1 LPHLIGCADNRRTG
15 AAVIA
20 TVAYSACMRS
30 HGVPNFPDPDSNGQ
44 ILKGDAQR
52 FGVSTSQLQ
61 AAQQACQP
69 LYPNNGGSLAGS
81 LPSMRGGDAMSGGT
95 TPVTSER
102 GEFVGSGGGLPPRRR
117 WRRWVI
123 VAVVLVL
130 LAAGAVVVVS
140 GVFDGDGGSSGSSD
154 YGSATSLATVTRR
167 SLSQQTQV
175 NGTLGYAGSYTVLG
189 QAPGMVTWLPA
200 VGQVIHQGQVL
211 YRVDGAPV
219 VLLYG
224 STPAYRA
231 LAEGATASD
240 VTGADVA
247 QLNHDLVALG
257 YVDSADVD
265 SAWDEFNWAT
275 KAGVEK
281 LQKHLGVDQSG
292 KLSLGDVVF
301 LPTAAR
307 VTTLQAG
314 LGAPATG
321 PVLHASSTAR
331 TVSVALDADLQSE
344 VKAGDRVA
352 ITLPDGSTTSGTVTL
367 VGKVA
372 TAPSNN
378 SRGAGS
384 STPTV
389 PVTIRPTDPTA
400 TGSLD
405 QAPVLVAITERT
417 VHNVL
422 AVPVYALLALAGGA
436 YAVEVANADGT
447 RHLVPVSPGLFDD
460 AAGLVQVTGSGLAVG
475 QHVVVPAS

>member
-1 LPHLIGCADNRRTG
+1 
-15 AAVIA
+15 
-20 TVAYSACMRS
+20 
-30 HGVPNFPDPDSNGQ
+30 
-44 ILKGDAQR
+44 
-52 FGVSTSQLQ
+52 
-61 AAQQACQP
+61 
-69 LYPNNGGSLAGS
+69 
-81 LPSMRGGDAMSGGT
+81 MSGGT
-95 TPVTSER
+95 TSATSER
-102 GEFVGSGGGLPPRRR
+102 PEFVGAGARRSRR
-117 WRRWVI
+117 WWVI
-123 VAVVLVL
+123 VAAVLVL
-130 LAAGAVVVVS
+130 IAAGALTVVS
-140 GVFDGDGGSSGSSD
+140 GVFDRSGGNSSPGDN
-154 YGSATSLATVTRR
+154 GSATSLATVQRR
-167 SLSQQTQV
+167 SLSRQTQF

-189 QAPGMVTWLPA
+189 QAHGVVTWLPA
-200 VGQVIHQGQVL
+200 VGRVIRQGQVL
-211 YRVDGAPV
+211 YRVDEAPV

-231 LAEGATASD
+231 LAEGATAAD

-257 YVDSADVD
+257 YVGKADVD

-281 LQKHLGVDQSG
+281 LQKHLGVHQSG
-292 KLSLGDVVF
+292 TLSLGDVVF

-321 PVLHASSTAR
+321 PVLQASSTAR

-344 VKAGDRVA
+344 VKAGDQVT
-352 ITLPDGSTTSGTVTL
+352 ITLPDGSTTPGTVTS

-378 SRGAGS
+378 SGGEGG

-405 QAPVLVAITERT
+405 QAPVQVAITSHT
-417 VHNVL
+417 VHNAL
-422 AVPVYALLALAGGA
+422 AVPVNALLALAGGG
-436 YAVEVANADGT
+436 YAVEVADADGT

-460 AAGLVQVTGSGLAVG
+460 AAGLVQVTGSGLAAG

>member
-1 LPHLIGCADNRRTG
+1 MRCHESRYN
-15 AAVIA
+15 IA
-20 TVAYSACMRS
+20 T
-30 HGVPNFPDPDSNGQ
+30 
-44 ILKGDAQR
+44 QR
-52 FGVSTSQLQ
+52 AS
-61 AAQQACQP
+61 
-69 LYPNNGGSLAGS
+69 
-81 LPSMRGGDAMSGGT
+81 
-95 TPVTSER
+95 
-102 GEFVGSGGGLPPRRR
+102 EFVESGGGLPPRRR

-130 LAAGAVVVVS
+130 VAEGALAVGGV
-140 GVFDGDGGSSGSSD
+140 VFDGGGSSG
-154 YGSATSLATVTRR
+154 GSGDNGFATSLAAVERR
-167 SLSQQTQV
+167 SLSTRTQL

-189 QAPGMVTWLPA
+189 RAPGTATWLPR
-200 VGQVIHQGQVL
+200 VGQVIRQGQVL

-231 LAEGATASD
+231 LAQGATAAD

-247 QLNHDLVALG
+247 QLNHDLVALE

-281 LQKHLGVDQSG
+281 LQDHLGVDQSG

-307 VTTLQAG
+307 VTTLQAS
-314 LGAPATG
+314 LGAPATR
-321 PVLHASSTAR
+321 PVLQASSTAR

-344 VKAGDRVA
+344 AKAGDRVT
-352 ITLPDGSTTSGTVTL
+352 ITLPDGSTTPGTVTS

-378 SRGAGS
+378 SGGPGG

-422 AVPVYALLALAGGA
+422 AVPVNALLALAGGG

-460 AAGLVQVTGSGLAVG
+460 AAGLVQVTGSGLAAG

>member
-1 LPHLIGCADNRRTG
+1 MSRET
-15 AAVIA
+15 
-20 TVAYSACMRS
+20 
-30 HGVPNFPDPDSNGQ
+30 
-44 ILKGDAQR
+44 
-52 FGVSTSQLQ
+52 TS
-61 AAQQACQP
+61 P
-69 LYPNNGGSLAGS
+69 P
-81 LPSMRGGDAMSGGT
+81 
-95 TPVTSER
+95 SER
-102 GEFVGSGGGLPPRRR
+102 AEFVESGGGLPPRRR

-130 LAAGAVVVVS
+130 VAEGALAVGGV
-140 GVFDGDGGSSGSSD
+140 VFDGGGSSG
-154 YGSATSLATVTRR
+154 GSGDNGFATSLAAVERR
-167 SLSQQTQV
+167 SLSTRTQL
-175 NGTLGYAGSYTVLG
+175 NGTLGYVGSYTVLG
-189 QAPGMVTWLPA
+189 RAPGTATWLPKA
-200 VGQVIHQGQVL
+200 GQVIRQGQVL

-231 LAEGATASD
+231 LAEGATAAD

-257 YVDSADVD
+257 YVDSAAVD

-281 LQKHLGVDQSG
+281 LQDHLGVDQSG

-307 VTTLQAG
+307 VTTLQAS

-321 PVLHASSTAR
+321 PVLQASSTAR

-344 VKAGDRVA
+344 AKAGDRVT
-352 ITLPDGSTTSGTVTL
+352 ITLPDGGTTPGTVAS

-372 TAPSNN
+372 TAPSN
-378 SRGAGS
+378 S
-384 STPTV
+384 SDSGPTV

-422 AVPVYALLALAGGA
+422 AVPVNALLARAGGG

-460 AAGLVQVTGSGLAVG
+460 AAGLVQVTGSGLAAG
-475 QHVVVPAS
+475 QQVVVPAS

>member
-1 LPHLIGCADNRRTG
+1 
-15 AAVIA
+15 
-20 TVAYSACMRS
+20 
-30 HGVPNFPDPDSNGQ
+30 
-44 ILKGDAQR
+44 
-52 FGVSTSQLQ
+52 
-61 AAQQACQP
+61 
-69 LYPNNGGSLAGS
+69 
-81 LPSMRGGDAMSGGT
+81 
-95 TPVTSER
+95 
-102 GEFVGSGGGLPPRRR
+102 
-117 WRRWVI
+117 VI

-130 LAAGAVVVVS
+130 VAAGAFVAVS
-140 GVFDGDGGSSGSSD
+140 GVFDSGGGNSTGGN
-154 YGSATSLATVTRR
+154 GSATSLATGERR
-167 SLSQQTQV
+167 SLSEQMQV

-189 QAPGMVTWLPA
+189 QAHGTVTWLPKAGA
-200 VGQVIHQGQVL
+200 VIRDSRVL

-231 LAEGATASD
+231 LAEGATAAD

-257 YVDSADVD
+257 YVDRSDVD
-265 SAWDEFNWAT
+265 SVWDEFSWAT

-281 LQKHLGVDQSG
+281 LQKHLGVDQTG
-292 KLSLGDVVF
+292 ELSLGDVVF

-307 VTTLQAG
+307 VTTVSAN
-314 LGAPATG
+314 LGGQATG
-321 PVLHASSTAR
+321 PLMTASSTAR

-344 VKAGDRVA
+344 VKAGDQVT
-352 ITLPDGSTTSGTVTL
+352 ITLPDGSTTPGTVTS

-378 SRGAGS
+378 SGGS
-384 STPTV
+384 DSSPTV

-405 QAPVLVAITERT
+405 QAPVLVAITERI

-422 AVPVYALLALAGGA
+422 AVPVNALLALAGGG

-460 AAGLVQVTGSGLAVG
+460 AAGLVQVTGSGLAAG

>member
-1 LPHLIGCADNRRTG
+1 MSGGATPAISERAD
-15 AAVIA
+15 
-20 TVAYSACMRS
+20 
-30 HGVPNFPDPDSNGQ
+30 
-44 ILKGDAQR
+44 
-52 FGVSTSQLQ
+52 
-61 AAQQACQP
+61 
-69 LYPNNGGSLAGS
+69 LAGS
-81 LPSMRGGDAMSGGT
+81 GGRRG
-95 TPVTSER
+95 R
-102 GEFVGSGGGLPPRRR
+102 L
-117 WRRWVI
+117 RWVI

-130 LAAGAVVVVS
+130 VAAGAFVAVS
-140 GVFDGDGGSSGSSD
+140 GVFDSGGGNSTGGN
-154 YGSATSLATVTRR
+154 GSATSLATVERR
-167 SLSQQTQV
+167 SLSEQMQV

-189 QAPGMVTWLPA
+189 QAHGTVTWLPKAGA
-200 VGQVIHQGQVL
+200 VIRDSRVL

-231 LAEGATASD
+231 LAEGATAAD

-257 YVDSADVD
+257 YVDRSDVD
-265 SAWDEFNWAT
+265 SVWDEFSWAT

-281 LQKHLGVDQSG
+281 LQKHLGVDQTG
-292 KLSLGDVVF
+292 ELSLGDVVF

-307 VTTLQAG
+307 VTTVSAN
-314 LGAPATG
+314 LGGQATG
-321 PVLHASSTAR
+321 PLMTASSTAR

-344 VKAGDRVA
+344 VKAGDQVT
-352 ITLPDGSTTSGTVTL
+352 ITLPDGSTTPGTVTS

-378 SRGAGS
+378 SGGS
-384 STPTV
+384 DSSPTV

-405 QAPVLVAITERT
+405 QAPVLVAITERI

-422 AVPVYALLALAGGA
+422 AVPVNALLALAGGG

-460 AAGLVQVTGSGLAVG
+460 AAGLVQVTGSGLAAG